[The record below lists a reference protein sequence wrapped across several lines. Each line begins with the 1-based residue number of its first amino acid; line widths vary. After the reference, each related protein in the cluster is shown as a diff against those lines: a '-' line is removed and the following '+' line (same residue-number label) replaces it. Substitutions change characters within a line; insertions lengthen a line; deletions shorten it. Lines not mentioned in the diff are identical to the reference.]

1 MDRNK
6 NRNASVIFS
15 YSPRIS
21 KTVEVSSVWAG
32 GWWESTSR
40 AQRREK
46 WEGRSGS
53 PGNTISYFSYSPR
66 ISPALSVHTLYTLLL
81 LSVLR
86 ALAFCYVKL
95 LSYAQDRK
103 HRTRLKRESIEQGY
117 IK

>member
-40 AQRREK
+40 AQRRES
-46 WEGRSGS
+46 GRDGLVA
-53 PGNTISYFSYSPR
+53 
-66 ISPALSVHTLYTLLL
+66 PATLSVILVT
-81 LSVLR
+81 
-86 ALAFCYVKL
+86 
-95 LSYAQDRK
+95 AQGF
-103 HRTRLKRESIEQGY
+103 RLH
-117 IK
+117 